1 MQNSVNTKYGL
12 HGKLTAQPGKGDE
25 LAEILLQAADL
36 LKSAKGCHLYV
47 ISKDQ
52 QTAENVWVYEV
63 WDSKEDHDN
72 SLQVA
77 GVRELIG
84 KAMPILA
91 GQPEKGME
99 FTVLGGTGLN

>member
-1 MQNSVNTKYGL
+1 MQNSVNKKYGL

-25 LAEILLQAADL
+25 LADILLQASEL
-36 LKSAKGCHLYV
+36 LKTAQGCHLYV
-47 ISKDQ
+47 ISKDK

-63 WDSKEDHDN
+63 WDSKDAHNN
-72 SLQVA
+72 SLHVE

-84 KAMPILA
+84 KAIPILA